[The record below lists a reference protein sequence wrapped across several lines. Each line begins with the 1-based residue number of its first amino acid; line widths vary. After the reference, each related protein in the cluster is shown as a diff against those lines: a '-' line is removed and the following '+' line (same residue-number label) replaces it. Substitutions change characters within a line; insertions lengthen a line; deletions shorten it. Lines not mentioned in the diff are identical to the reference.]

1 MGPMPA
7 QASRPISISDHAA
20 DNLEFIRATM
30 ERSHRFSAV
39 PGWGGVA
46 MGAIGCAAG
55 LLAFYQ
61 PDAWFRCWL
70 IAALIAAPIGLTTMR
85 RKASG
90 SGQLLWSAAGRRFA
104 LGFSPPMLS
113 AILLT
118 AVMAR
123 AHQLDFVPALWLLL
137 YGSAVIAGGMFS
149 IPVVPVMGGCFLAL
163 GAAAAAWPTAGNLFL
178 AAGFG
183 AVQIIFGL
191 IIARRFGG

>member
-7 QASRPISISDHAA
+7 QASRPISISQHAA
-20 DNLEFIRATM
+20 DNLQFIRATM

-39 PGWGGVA
+39 PGWGGAA
-46 MGAIGCAAG
+46 MGTIGCIAG
-55 LLAFYQ
+55 LVTLNS
-61 PDAWFRCWL
+61 PDTWLRNWL
-70 IAALIAAPIGLTTMR
+70 IAALLAAPIGFITMR
-85 RKASG
+85 RKAAG
-90 SGQLLWSAAGRRFA
+90 SGQQLLSAAGRRFA

-149 IPVVPVMGGCFLAL
+149 IPVVPVMGACFLTL
-163 GAAAAAWPTAGNLFL
+163 GAAAAAWPAAGNLCL
-178 AAGFG
+178 LAGFG
-183 AVQIIFGL
+183 VIQIVFGL
-191 IIARRFGG
+191 IIARRYGG